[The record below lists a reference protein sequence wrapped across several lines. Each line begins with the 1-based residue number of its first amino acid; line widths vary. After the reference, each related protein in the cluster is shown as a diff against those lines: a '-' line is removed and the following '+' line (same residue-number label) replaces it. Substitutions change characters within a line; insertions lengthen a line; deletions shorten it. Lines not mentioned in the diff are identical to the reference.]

1 MNAPPSVGPDRG
13 PSSSLDLDLD
23 LDRRFGGRRVRVG
36 AAAVGVLALA
46 TALAVASGV
55 GGERFADA
63 VAAVV
68 WPARPFVYFFAH
80 FALVVG
86 ALSLWRARSAPADD
100 AEIALPA
107 PDDDGGS
114 DDRLV
119 GDDVDAALAA
129 LGDTDR
135 AGNGWKRVDVEKRVR
150 GLAVDVL
157 RAETDGGADEVA
169 AALDS
174 GAWTDD
180 PRAAAY
186 LGDDVALPVRIR
198 VADWASGDPHRR
210 KVEATVAE
218 LAAVAG
224 VETEVAA

>member
-68 WPARPFVYFFAH
+68 WPARPFVFFFAH
-80 FALVVG
+80 FALVMG
-86 ALSLWRARSAPADD
+86 AWSLWRGRSAPADD
-100 AEIALPA
+100 ADIALPA
-107 PDDDGGS
+107 PADDAGAG
-114 DDRLV
+114 DRLV
-119 GDDVDAALAA
+119 GDGVDAALAA

-135 AGNGWKRVDVEKRVR
+135 AGNGWKRVDVERRIR
-150 GLAVDVL
+150 GIARDVLDAETAVDDVS
-157 RAETDGGADEVA
+157 

-174 GAWTDD
+174 GEWTED